1 MMFGQTAR
9 QAVGA
14 SAEHWRGFKA
24 MQQNILVVDD
34 EAVTR
39 RFVERSLTQQGYRVM
54 TANDGEQAL
63 ELLRMTRRKVALV
76 ITDLVMPGMGGH
88 AFALEVAQLP
98 SPPPVL
104 YISAYEKPQ
113 GDLAKRFLQKPFTID
128 ELVGAVRELTSRA
141 QQVGS

>member
-1 MMFGQTAR
+1 
-9 QAVGA
+9 
-14 SAEHWRGFKA
+14 

-39 RFVERSLTQQGYRVM
+39 RFVERILTQEGFRVM

-63 ELLRMTRRKVALV
+63 ELLRMTRRRVALV

-88 AFALEVAQLP
+88 AFALEVARLP

-113 GDLAKRFLQKPFTID
+113 GDMAKRFLQKPFTMD
-128 ELVGAVRELTSRA
+128 ELVGAVRALTSSA

>member
-1 MMFGQTAR
+1 
-9 QAVGA
+9 
-14 SAEHWRGFKA
+14 
-24 MQQNILVVDD
+24 MQQNIVIVDD

-39 RFVERSLTQQGYRVM
+39 RFVERSLSQQGYRVM

-88 AFALEVAQLP
+88 AFALEVARLP

-113 GDLAKRFLQKPFTID
+113 GDMARRFLQKPFTID
-128 ELVGAVRELTSRA
+128 ELVGAVRTLISPA
-141 QQVGS
+141 QRVGS